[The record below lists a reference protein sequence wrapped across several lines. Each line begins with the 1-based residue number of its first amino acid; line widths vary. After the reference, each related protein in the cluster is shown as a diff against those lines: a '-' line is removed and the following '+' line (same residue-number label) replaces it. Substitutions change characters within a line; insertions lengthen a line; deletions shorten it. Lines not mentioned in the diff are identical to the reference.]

1 MRKTK
6 EILEII
12 LFTVII
18 VLILSITFAVVVTF
32 LHINGIHFM
41 VIIVTILAV
50 ILAIIREFKEND
62 TEHKHK
68 ENQLYENQLY
78 ENQLNREIIYFLHAY
93 YPHKFHY
100 GTLTDDDWSL
110 YSLLTNVLSGAVEF
124 TAFYN
129 EALSK
134 KFAEGLEE
142 LQMTHTKLYRKL
154 KEELE
159 KQRG

>member
-6 EILEII
+6 EFLEII

-18 VLILSITFAVVVTF
+18 VLILSITFAVVVTI
-32 LHINGIHFM
+32 LHINEIHFM
-41 VIIVTILAV
+41 AIIVAILAV
-50 ILAIIREFKEND
+50 ILAIIREFKESD

-68 ENQLYENQLY
+68 ENQLYENQL
-78 ENQLNREIIYFLHAY
+78 NREIVYFLHAY
-93 YPHKFHY
+93 YPGKFYH
-100 GTLTDDDWSL
+100 GKLTDDDWSL
-110 YSLLTNVLSGAVEF
+110 YSLLTNVLSGAAEF

-154 KEELE
+154 KENIE
-159 KQRG
+159 KQRD

>member
-1 MRKTK
+1 
-6 EILEII
+6 
-12 LFTVII
+12 
-18 VLILSITFAVVVTF
+18 
-32 LHINGIHFM
+32 M
-41 VIIVTILAV
+41 VITVTILAV
-50 ILAIIREFKEND
+50 ILAIICEFKEKD

-68 ENQLYENQLY
+68 ENQLYESQLY
-78 ENQLNREIIYFLHAY
+78 ENQINREIVYFLHAY

>member
-6 EILEII
+6 DILEIV
-12 LFTVII
+12 LFI
-18 VLILSITFAVVVTF
+18 VAITFILSATLAIATVFIHISAIQFMIIT
-32 LHINGIHFM
+32 
-41 VIIVTILAV
+41 VTILAV
-50 ILAIIREFKEND
+50 ILAIICEFKEKD
-62 TEHKHK
+62 TERNHK
-68 ENQLYENQLY
+68 ENQLY
-78 ENQLNREIIYFLHAY
+78 ENQLNREIVYFLHAY
-93 YPHKFHY
+93 YPHKFHC

-110 YSLLTNVLSGAVEF
+110 YSLLTNILSGAVEF

-154 KEELE
+154 KETLKSEE
-159 KQRG
+159 IKT

>member
-6 EILEII
+6 EILEIV
-12 LFTVII
+12 LFTVVI
-18 VLILSITFAVVVTF
+18 VLILSIIFAVVATF
-32 LHINGIHFM
+32 LHINEIHFM
-41 VIIVTILAV
+41 VIVVAILAV
-50 ILAIIREFKEND
+50 ILAIIREFKESD

-78 ENQLNREIIYFLHAY
+78 ENQLNREIVYFLHVY
-93 YPHKFHY
+93 YPDKFYHDK
-100 GTLTDDDWSL
+100 LTDEDWSL
-110 YSLLTNVLSGAVEF
+110 YSLLTNVLDGAGF

-129 EALSK
+129 EAHSK
-134 KFAEGLEE
+134 KLAKSLEE
-142 LQMTHTKLYRKL
+142 SQMTYTKLYRKV

>member
-1 MRKTK
+1 MRKIK

-12 LFTVII
+12 LFTVVI
-18 VLILSITFAVVVTF
+18 VLILSITFTVVVTF
-32 LHINGIHFM
+32 LHINEIHFM

-50 ILAIIREFKEND
+50 ILAIIREFKESD

-68 ENQLYENQLY
+68 ENQLYENQL
-78 ENQLNREIIYFLHAY
+78 NREIVYFLHVY
-93 YPHKFHY
+93 YPDKFYH
-100 GTLTDDDWSL
+100 GKLTDEDWSL
-110 YSLLTNVLSGAVEF
+110 YSLLTNILDGAGF

-129 EALSK
+129 EAFSK
-134 KFAEGLEE
+134 KLAKSLEE
-142 LQMTHTKLYRKL
+142 SQMTYTKLYRKV

>member
-32 LHINGIHFM
+32 LHINEIHFM

-68 ENQLYENQLY
+68 ENQLYENQL
-78 ENQLNREIIYFLHAY
+78 NREIVYFLHAY
-93 YPHKFHY
+93 YPGKFYH
-100 GTLTDDDWSL
+100 GKLTDDDWSL
-110 YSLLTNVLSGAVEF
+110 YSLLTNILSGAVEF

-142 LQMTHTKLYRKL
+142 LQMTHTMLYRKL
-154 KEELE
+154 KENIE
-159 KQRG
+159 KQRD

>member
-1 MRKTK
+1 MKKTK
-6 EILEII
+6 EILEIV
-12 LFTVII
+12 LFTVVI

-32 LHINGIHFM
+32 LHINEIHFM
-41 VIIVTILAV
+41 VIVVTILAV

-68 ENQLYENQLY
+68 ENQLYENQL
-78 ENQLNREIIYFLHAY
+78 NREIVYFLHAY
-93 YPHKFHY
+93 YPGKFYH
-100 GTLTDDDWSL
+100 GKLTDDDWSL
-110 YSLLTNVLSGAVEF
+110 YSLLTNVLDGAAEF

-142 LQMTHTKLYRKL
+142 LQMTHTMLYRKL
-154 KEELE
+154 KENIE
-159 KQRG
+159 KRRD

>member
-6 EILEII
+6 EILEIV
-12 LFTVII
+12 LFTVVI

-32 LHINGIHFM
+32 LHINEIHFM

-50 ILAIIREFKEND
+50 ILAIIREFKESD

-68 ENQLYENQLY
+68 ENQL
-78 ENQLNREIIYFLHAY
+78 NREIVYFLHVY
-93 YPHKFHY
+93 YPDKFYH
-100 GTLTDDDWSL
+100 GKLTDEDWSL
-110 YSLLTNVLSGAVEF
+110 YSLLTNVLDGAAEF

-142 LQMTHTKLYRKL
+142 LQMTHTMLYRKL
-154 KEELE
+154 KENIE
-159 KQRG
+159 KRRD

>member
-1 MRKTK
+1 VRKTK
-6 EILEII
+6 EFLEII

-18 VLILSITFAVVVTF
+18 VLILSITFAVVVTI
-32 LHINGIHFM
+32 LHINEIHFM
-41 VIIVTILAV
+41 AIIVAILAV
-50 ILAIIREFKEND
+50 ILAIIREFKESD

-68 ENQLYENQLY
+68 ENQLYENQL
-78 ENQLNREIIYFLHAY
+78 NREIVYFLHAY
-93 YPHKFHY
+93 YPGKFYH
-100 GTLTDDDWSL
+100 GKLTDDDWSL
-110 YSLLTNVLSGAVEF
+110 YSLLTNVLSGAAEF

-154 KEELE
+154 KENIE
-159 KQRG
+159 KQRD

>member
-6 EILEII
+6 EILEIV

-32 LHINGIHFM
+32 LHINEIHFM

-50 ILAIIREFKEND
+50 ILAIIREFKESD
-62 TEHKHK
+62 TEHTHK
-68 ENQLYENQLY
+68 ENQLY

-93 YPHKFHY
+93 YPDKFYH
-100 GTLTDDDWSL
+100 GKLTDEDWSL
-110 YSLLTNVLSGAVEF
+110 YSLLTNVLDGAGF

-129 EALSK
+129 EAFSK
-134 KFAEGLEE
+134 KLAKSLEE
-142 LQMTHTKLYRKL
+142 SQMTYTKLYRKV

-159 KQRG
+159 SKEAKIL

>member
-6 EILEII
+6 DILEIV
-12 LFTVII
+12 LFI
-18 VLILSITFAVVVTF
+18 VAITFILSATLVIVAVFTR
-32 LHINGIHFM
+32 ISAIQFM
-41 VIIVTILAV
+41 VITVTILAV
-50 ILAIIREFKEND
+50 ILAIICEFKEKD
-62 TEHKHK
+62 TERNRK
-68 ENQLYENQLY
+68 EKQLYENQI
-78 ENQLNREIIYFLHAY
+78 NREIVYFLHAY

-110 YSLLTNVLSGAVEF
+110 YSMLTNVLSGAVGF

>member
-1 MRKTK
+1 
-6 EILEII
+6 
-12 LFTVII
+12 
-18 VLILSITFAVVVTF
+18 
-32 LHINGIHFM
+32 M

-68 ENQLYENQLY
+68 ENQLYENQL
-78 ENQLNREIIYFLHAY
+78 NREIVYFLHAY
-93 YPHKFHY
+93 YPGKFYH
-100 GTLTDDDWSL
+100 GKLTDDDWSL
-110 YSLLTNVLSGAVEF
+110 YSLLTNILSGAVEF

-142 LQMTHTKLYRKL
+142 LQMTHTMLYRKL
-154 KEELE
+154 KENIE
-159 KQRG
+159 KQRD

>member
-1 MRKTK
+1 MRKIK

-12 LFTVII
+12 LFTVVI
-18 VLILSITFAVVVTF
+18 VLILSITFTVVVTF
-32 LHINGIHFM
+32 LHINEIHFM

-50 ILAIIREFKEND
+50 ILAIISEFKESD

-68 ENQLYENQLY
+68 ENQLYENQL
-78 ENQLNREIIYFLHAY
+78 NREIVYFLHVY
-93 YPHKFHY
+93 YPDKFYH
-100 GTLTDDDWSL
+100 GKLTDEDWSL
-110 YSLLTNVLSGAVEF
+110 YSLLTNILDGAGF

-129 EALSK
+129 EAFSK
-134 KFAEGLEE
+134 KLAKSLEE
-142 LQMTHTKLYRKL
+142 SQMTYTKLYRKV

>member
-6 EILEII
+6 EILEIV

-32 LHINGIHFM
+32 LHINEIHFM
-41 VIIVTILAV
+41 AIIIAILAV
-50 ILAIIREFKEND
+50 ILAIIREFKESD

-68 ENQLYENQLY
+68 ENQLYENQL
-78 ENQLNREIIYFLHAY
+78 NREIVYFLHAY
-93 YPHKFHY
+93 YPGKFYH
-100 GTLTDDDWSL
+100 GKLTDDDWSL
-110 YSLLTNVLSGAVEF
+110 YSLLTNILSGAVEF

-142 LQMTHTKLYRKL
+142 LQMTHTMLYRKL
-154 KEELE
+154 KENIE
-159 KQRG
+159 KQRD